1 MNIEPD
7 DIENY
12 STDITFDFDNLEDLE
27 TILTDMGIP
36 LTDIDPSVLNA
47 E

>member
-1 MNIEPD
+1 MHIEPD
-7 DIENY
+7 DIQNY

-27 TILTDMGIP
+27 TVMADMGIS
-36 LTDIDPSVLNA
+36 LSDLDTTVLNT